1 MRSSL
6 RWLLGGAT
14 ALIIGSGCYWL
25 VGDPVLAAVTG
36 LVWGVG
42 LALTARAARYQPEST
57 GVTNWRSTRWIGLGV
72 AGINLAAL
80 IGVSPS
86 LPISAELRLGI
97 GFLIIG
103 TGLLATATATLAV
116 VERQPPTSNTESA
129 EDAEPTESTE
139 PPAGEQSSG

>member
-14 ALIIGSGCYWL
+14 ALVVGSGCYRL
-25 VGDPVLAAVTG
+25 VGDPALAAVTG

-57 GVTNWRSTRWIGLGV
+57 GVTNWKSTRWIGLGV

-86 LPISAELRLGI
+86 LPISAELRLTLGL
-97 GFLIIG
+97 LIFG

-116 VERQPPTSNTESA
+116 VEQRGSTVTSDDIDPTDSS
-129 EDAEPTESTE
+129 EPA
-139 PPAGEQSSG
+139 AGEQSAG

>member
-6 RWLLGGAT
+6 RWPLGGAT

-57 GVTNWRSTRWIGLGV
+57 GVTNWRSARWIGLGF

-86 LPISAELRLGI
+86 LPISAELRLTLGL
-97 GFLIIG
+97 LIIG
-103 TGLLATATATLAV
+103 TGLLATATATLAEN
-116 VERQPPTSNTESA
+116 ERQGGTAPT
-129 EDAEPTESTE
+129 TE
-139 PPAGEQSSG
+139 PEKATTAEQSIK